1 MFDNL
6 FGKKSKTVD
15 NEKTN
20 AHISEKIAHM
30 NLTDMRAY
38 LNNRITD
45 FDVCEFGLSEVM
57 KKLTSEDEESEQ
69 RYLKMDD
76 MDTKIKK
83 AFDLVLMIAI
93 HKKISVKTVELI
105 QEFIEV
111 YKEIIHSFDTRNK
124 QIYGSKLNDALKMA
138 INGVNAIEELKN
150 KMKILDQ

>member
-15 NEKTN
+15 DEKTN
-20 AHISEKIAHM
+20 VHVAEKIAHM

-38 LNNRITD
+38 LNNRIAG

-57 KKLTSEDEESEQ
+57 KKLTSQDEESEQ
-69 RYLKMDD
+69 RYLKIDD

-124 QIYGSKLNDALKMA
+124 QIYGSKLSDALKMA

-150 KMKILDQ
+150 KMKILEQ

>member
-1 MFDNL
+1 MFNNL
-6 FGKKSKTVD
+6 FGKKSEVNDESKV
-15 NEKTN
+15 N
-20 AHISEKIAHM
+20 AHITEKIVHM

-38 LNNRITD
+38 LNNRITG

-57 KKLTSEDEESEQ
+57 KKLTIEDEENEQ

-83 AFDLVLMIAI
+83 AFDLVLIIAV
-93 HKKISVKTVELI
+93 HKKMSVRTVEYI

-111 YKEIIHSFDTRNK
+111 YKEIIRSFDTRNK

-138 INGVNAIEELKN
+138 IKGVNSIEELKN
-150 KMKILDQ
+150 KMKILE